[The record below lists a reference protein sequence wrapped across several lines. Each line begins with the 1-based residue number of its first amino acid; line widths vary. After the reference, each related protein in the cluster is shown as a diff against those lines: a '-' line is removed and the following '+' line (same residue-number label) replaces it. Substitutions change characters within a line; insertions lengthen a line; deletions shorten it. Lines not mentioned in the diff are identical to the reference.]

1 MNFVAIDFETAN
13 ASRSS
18 PCAIGLIVVEN
29 GLVSKSQQWLIR
41 PQDMRFDSFNIA
53 IHGITPEM
61 VRDEP
66 EFDQLWPE
74 IKPYLTEYPIVAH
87 NASFDMS
94 VLRKTLD
101 LYKLKYPKTTYLC
114 SVVLAKVTWPG
125 LPSYRLDCLAGH
137 LGFELKHHDAESDA
151 RGAATIVLDSAD
163 RHSAATLA
171 SLVDATKIR
180 MGKIAGNWY
189 EPCRLPEGSQYARRC
204 SFSPPP
210 HFRTEIVIAIGA
222 TETDSPLAG
231 KHVVFTG
238 ELKTM
243 TRAAASEKVLERG
256 GLSSENI
263 NADTDYLVVG
273 NFSAAT
279 MRTGGKSNKLKKA
292 EQLAARGQPIEII
305 GEEDFLRLL

>member
-18 PCAIGLIVVEN
+18 PCAIGLSVIEN
-29 GLVSKSQQWLIR
+29 GSVSKSQQWLIR
-41 PQDMRFDSFNIA
+41 PQDMRFDSFNVA
-53 IHGITPEM
+53 IHGITLEM
-61 VRDEP
+61 VQDQP
-66 EFDQLWPE
+66 EFDELWPE
-74 IKPYLTEYPIVAH
+74 LKPYLSKYPIVAH

-101 LYKLKYPKTTYLC
+101 LYELKYPKTTYLC

-137 LGFELKHHDAESDA
+137 LGIKLKHHDAESDA
-151 RGAATIVLDSAD
+151 RGVATIVLDSA
-163 RHSAATLA
+163 RQHSAATLA

-180 MGKIAGNWY
+180 MGKLAGNWY
-189 EPCRLPEGSQYARRC
+189 EPCRLPEGSQYARR
-204 SFSPPP
+204 SSSSPPP
-210 HFRTEIVIAIGA
+210 HSRPELVIAIGA
-222 TETDSPLAG
+222 AETDSPLAG

-243 TRAAASEKVLERG
+243 TRAAASQKVLERG
-256 GLSSENI
+256 GLPSENI

-273 NFSAAT
+273 NFNAAT
-279 MRTGGKSNKLKKA
+279 MRTSDKSSKLKKA